1 MVYLARRE
9 YTAGNCP
16 RGAKADDMGQTLAI
30 MFTITTYGTWL
41 RGDARG
47 WVDKG
52 VVFPPDPVLEQAD
65 RARMR
70 FPPYLLPADTWRQA
84 GEWIGTSLAER
95 LGLQVYALTVQPWH
109 VHFVVGAAA
118 TPVGQVAKC
127 AKDAVRWGLRLDRPI
142 WGDGYDKRYCFDERS
157 VRARVEYVER
167 HNLAVGRPARPWEF
181 IQAWRG

>member
-1 MVYLARRE
+1 MS
-9 YTAGNCP
+9 
-16 RGAKADDMGQTLAI
+16 QTLAI

-118 TPVGQVAKC
+118 TPVGARGPLPQGAGGG
-127 AKDAVRWGLRLDRPI
+127 AEGGDRGAVLPVL
-142 WGDGYDKRYCFDERS
+142 
-157 VRARVEYVER
+157 RVEPLE
-167 HNLAVGRPARPWEF
+167 HRPD
-181 IQAWRG
+181 RGDA